1 MKLWGT
7 RRERGVE
14 GRLPGRLPGL
24 LGPFVLLPLEPLLL
38 SPRQLLLARLFLF
51 LLWCLLF
58 GDVFSLF
65 AGESSS
71 SSPVRSTVCMIED
84 ALVKSDEDAAPL
96 DTSASARLAD
106 WNDPPGLFHPAP
118 EAVVKLEPPPRDTGA
133 AGGSSFATGGV
144 SGLGLG
150 LGAAPAKPK
159 PANERA
165 ERDASEDELLHRIWR
180 EI

>member
-1 MKLWGT
+1 M
-7 RRERGVE
+7 
-14 GRLPGRLPGL
+14 
-24 LGPFVLLPLEPLLL
+24 F
-38 SPRQLLLARLFLF
+38 
-51 LLWCLLF
+51 
-58 GDVFSLF
+58 
-65 AGESSS
+65 
-71 SSPVRSTVCMIED
+71 MIED

-165 ERDASEDELLHRIWR
+165 ERDASGELLHRIWR

>member
-1 MKLWGT
+1 M
-7 RRERGVE
+7 
-14 GRLPGRLPGL
+14 
-24 LGPFVLLPLEPLLL
+24 
-38 SPRQLLLARLFLF
+38 
-51 LLWCLLF
+51 
-58 GDVFSLF
+58 
-65 AGESSS
+65 
-71 SSPVRSTVCMIED
+71 CMIED
-84 ALVKSDEDAAPL
+84 ALVKSEEDAAPL

-165 ERDASEDELLHRIWR
+165 ERDASGDEYFIGYGERSEMSTRGARFFLWGRTR
-180 EI
+180 

>member
-1 MKLWGT
+1 M
-7 RRERGVE
+7 
-14 GRLPGRLPGL
+14 
-24 LGPFVLLPLEPLLL
+24 F
-38 SPRQLLLARLFLF
+38 
-51 LLWCLLF
+51 
-58 GDVFSLF
+58 
-65 AGESSS
+65 
-71 SSPVRSTVCMIED
+71 MIED

-133 AGGSSFATGGV
+133 AGGSSFATASV

-150 LGAAPAKPK
+150 LGATPAKPK